1 MVPLLLPQNNYFVK
15 SHINKRM
22 RIYVITNLINNKRYV
37 GMTSKPLEVRFN
49 GHLADARRNKPW
61 RLHKAIRKYGENN
74 FKIELLEETS
84 ARDLNELGIIE
95 TSYIEKLKPEYNM
108 SLGGEGNRGAD
119 TSGEKNGMF
128 NRKHTMESRAKM
140 SANRKGKGARPG
152 ELNPRFGKP
161 GTFAGC
167 QHTDETKQKM
177 RKPKS
182 VPRQRVICE
191 ICSKDVSIN
200 TIGQHKRRYH
210 EFIAHE
216 K

>member
-1 MVPLLLPQNNYFVK
+1 
-15 SHINKRM
+15 M
-22 RIYVITNLINNKRYV
+22 RIYIITNLVNSKRYV
-37 GMTSKPLEVRFN
+37 GMTSKPLLVRFN

-61 RLHKAIRKYGENN
+61 ILHKAIRKYGEDN
-74 FKIELLEETS
+74 FKIELLEETN
-84 ARDLNELGIIE
+84 ARNLDELGHIE
-95 TSYIEKLKPEYNM
+95 SMWIEKLQPEYNM
-108 SLGGEGNRGAD
+108 SLGGEGNRGCD

-128 NRKHTMESRAKM
+128 NKKHTAESRAKM

-167 QHTDETKQKM
+167 QHTEETKQKM

-182 VPRQRVICE
+182 VPRQKVECDL
-191 ICSKDVSIN
+191 CGKVVTVN
-200 TIGQHKRRYH
+200 TIGQHKKAYH
-210 EFIAHE
+210 E